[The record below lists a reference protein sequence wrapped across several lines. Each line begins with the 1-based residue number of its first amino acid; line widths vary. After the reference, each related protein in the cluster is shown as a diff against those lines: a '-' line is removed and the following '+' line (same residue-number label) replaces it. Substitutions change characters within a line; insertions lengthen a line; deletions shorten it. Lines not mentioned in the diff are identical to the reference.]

1 MRMGKTF
8 VLAAFSFLALGMN
21 AQNLVKNGTF
31 DTPLDAKTYEAVPST
46 TDWFVIDKTG
56 GATTITPVKDDEKHG
71 NAAQIENT
79 TDNSWYKAYLAQRIE
94 GAEKGIYTLSFE
106 AKALTEGAQVRFFIC
121 DTKTK
126 NFVMRE
132 GFDLTDETTKNQ
144 SAAAFSRVIKKPGK
158 WMKVSAKFDLSKVV
172 DNFSSIKGVE
182 AKGNKVNEAATS
194 DEMLNNLMVVIEL
207 QKKNSKMIID
217 NVTLQ
222 K

>member
-1 MRMGKTF
+1 MRLGKTF

>member
-1 MRMGKTF
+1 MGKTF